1 MNKLNKA
8 QMESFNKFEKKISE
22 LKKMMEDWYIW
33 DQKWAQYFWD
43 KKEEIFLMAERIIS
57 KSKIKEIIEKMN
69 DVRIQGQVV
78 YREQQY
84 GAIIKIFEF
93 IHSNILENN
102 EQINH
107 LDVFKNNNT
116 KFSISKT
123 LNNESDNV
131 LNNNT
136 QNQNI
141 IKDTLNDNLSIT
153 LEDISKI
160 LWLSYTIND
169 DNFDNIFVHIDEIK
183 KQKLALINNKLK
195 FINEKFLVDG
205 EVKEK
210 LNDIMEYIEERLKEI
225 EENIL
230 VQKTEWQKWKLI
242 EQEEKKLKKEKI
254 KNVLDTQLS
263 TFEDIVFQTNTEI
276 QNMNWEKKDEII
288 DIKNKILD
296 NISLIIKNITESFN
310 WDPSYSVIINKIS
323 ELKKIYDNMDLKR
336 FQSSIEKWYLL
347 WDIYE
352 SLLNIQDKYQ
362 IELNIN
368 NYQNLNIG
376 IKKYKLDQL

>member
-276 QNMNWEKKDEII
+276 QNMNWEKKDDIMG
-288 DIKNKILD
+288 IKNKILD